1 MEDVTIRPTPFLD
14 PRGAPRFAPLA
25 LAQRLGDLAGR
36 TVLLFD
42 NGKLAPTYGA
52 YAALFDVFAAALAER
67 GARVVRAARD
77 LLAVGDRTTLRAIA
91 DAVVAPLQPDA
102 VVLAYGDAG
111 VTHPTTFLAVEL
123 EGRGMPTALV
133 CAPLGATLAA
143 TMAASYAPGLP
154 VLRLGALRSA
164 PPEAVAAEAAT
175 LVDELV
181 RALTVQPAVPAAA
194 AALGPRLAAD
204 DGTLR
209 LAAERRATVRDGVA
223 ELDPG
228 AFAEDVYTALL
239 DAGLGDGFPV
249 IPPTPERVAAMLRFA
264 VRPPEH
270 ALLAECT
277 PSGAAITVERLAVCA
292 VMAGCTPEYFPIV
305 LTAMEAMCQPR
316 YRLPW
321 AVVTTHPA
329 GNAVLVSGP
338 LAAEIGLQAG
348 HGCLGPGF
356 RANATIG
363 RALTLCQL
371 LVCRAVPGR
380 SDLSAM
386 GSPAEYSYCF
396 AENLAESPWPG
407 RHVDL
412 YDAETTCVTVAKVEG
427 PHNLLDHLSTTPEGI
442 LDGLASVA
450 ATLGANNAY
459 YPAEL
464 LLILNPEHAAIIASA
479 GWSKADVRSYVYERA
494 RNPRAQLQGRG
505 IVPNWPRWFQAL
517 ERVPVVTTPEEIIV
531 VVAGGA
537 APQSM
542 VALPWGFSRAVTLPV
557 RHADG
562 RPVRSVYEI
571 GG

>member
-1 MEDVTIRPTPFLD
+1 MDIALRPLAFVD

-25 LAQRLGDLAGR
+25 LAPRLGDLAGR

-42 NGKLAPTYGA
+42 NGKLAPAYGA
-52 YAALFDVFAAALAER
+52 YAAVFEVFATALAER
-67 GARVVRAARD
+67 GAHVVRASRD
-77 LLAVGDRTTLRAIA
+77 LLSVGDRATVRAIA
-91 DAVVAPLQPDA
+91 DAVVAPQQPNA
-102 VVLAYGDAG
+102 AVLAFGDAG

-123 EGRGMPTALV
+123 ESRGIPTALV

-143 TMAASYAPGLP
+143 TIAESYAPGLP
-154 VLRLGALRSA
+154 ILRLNAPRSA
-164 PPEAVAAEAAT
+164 TPQTVAAEAAGLVEA
-175 LVDELV
+175 LVD
-181 RALTVQPAVPAAA
+181 ALTVQPVAQAAGA
-194 AALGPRLAAD
+194 TLGPRLEQA

-209 LAAERRATVRDGVA
+209 LASERRITLRDGVA
-223 ELDPG
+223 ELDPA
-228 AFAEDVYTALL
+228 AFAEEAYTALL
-239 DAGLGDGFPV
+239 DAGMGDGFPV

-264 VRPPEH
+264 TLPAAH
-270 ALLAECT
+270 TLLEECT

-292 VMAGCTPEYFPIV
+292 VMAGCMPEYFPIV

-329 GNAVLVSGP
+329 GNAVVVSGP
-338 LAAEIGLQAG
+338 LAAEVGIQAG

-396 AENLAESPWPG
+396 AENVAESPWPG
-407 RHVDL
+407 RHEEL
-412 YDAETTCVTVAKVEG
+412 YDAATTCVTVAKVEG
-427 PHNLLDHLSTTPEGI
+427 PHNLLDHLSTTPQGI

-450 ATLGANNAY
+450 ATLGANIAY

-464 LLILNPEHAAIIASA
+464 LLILNPEHAAIIANA
-479 GWSKADVRSYVYERA
+479 GWSKDDVRCYFFERA
-494 RNPRAQLQGRG
+494 RNPRALLQGRG
-505 IVPNWPRWFQAL
+505 IVPNWPAWFHAV
-517 ERVPVVTTPEEIIV
+517 ERVPIVTAIEEIIV

-537 APQSM
+537 GPQSM